1 MAPFFGPR
9 DKKYRRVYKKKDKNI
24 MKVLLRSAKVIF
36 PRFLK
41 PKTPIFFM
49 LRRKPKSIEIYRFF
63 MNLVIK
69 VCKLKISMVII
80 RPEIRHSFIKLRKY
94 ARLKRRLRK
103 TITKRS
109 ESIVNNNLIKETEC
123 SLVTEDYIN
132 KFLGVS

>member
-9 DKKYRRVYKKKDKNI
+9 DKKYRRIYKKKDKNI

-41 PKTPIFFM
+41 PRTPIFFM
-49 LRRKPKSIEIYRFF
+49 LRRKPKSIEIYKFF
-63 MNLVIK
+63 MNLIIK

-94 ARLKRRLRK
+94 ARVKRRLRK

-109 ESIVNNNLIKETEC
+109 ESIVNNNLIKEAEC
-123 SLVTEDYIN
+123 SLVTEDYISRS
-132 KFLGVS
+132 LGVN